1 MAADNN
7 EDNWA
12 TGDSDEGREGGTESG
27 RADAGAVTQTGGE
40 EEAEAAEEQQGYAEE
55 GDEYAEE
62 AGEEEDMYQEG
73 ADGEEEG
80 DVEVW
85 VAGQDEEE
93 AQGEMEEEAE
103 IGGGGEGQVGGE
115 MGGEDGG
122 MEAEGEWEEV
132 AEEEAEY
139 PRWASDALLSFLE
152 EQGESVVEPLY
163 WSAVKKIVAGYIQAN
178 DLQRGKWITCDDAL
192 QALCDT
198 DSTTQAQFYYTLAT
212 HYPVKSSV
220 KVPRRL
226 LKRQAEEEAAKM
238 RGGDKEKGK
247 GTRGGKG
254 KRAREG
260 EEQVEDEEEEEEEE
274 GKREERRKEE
284 EDGWDK
290 DWSSR
295 EGVTQEQEMAEE
307 DADGQMKNAK
317 RQQRRQQQDEEAYIQ
332 EFDARPN
339 PEPSPG
345 RKRKRGRPPKASRE
359 EPPTTARALDTAP
372 TAAAPHYTDP
382 FASDPFSSHPDAPE
396 VTDPFASPHA
406 PPPPP
411 PPPAPLGPECGYAA
425 VTLANLGVIFLKRS
439 QLEGLLADEQF
450 DQKVVGTFVR
460 IKVPSPA
467 NQTEACY
474 RLVRVT
480 GCTSQTDMYPVG
492 KGLTNRVLLIMNL
505 KTPEATTIDLVSNSE
520 FTEDECA
527 KLRQYMKWGLV
538 DRLTVDEV
546 VAKENE
552 LHELKV
558 NDWLESE
565 RVKLTNLRDR
575 ASERGSKKEYP
586 SAAMRCYSCPFLSL
600 LSPTLPLLPFV
611 CSPTLPLSLL
621 LLTLPSLNHSSFLP
635 LPLRY
640 SILFSCLLR
649 LPFPTFEQPEQASLP
664 VLCAPYGVVYL
675 ILISSALPSP
685 LVRSFLLHSAFHR

>member
-93 AQGEMEEEAE
+93 AQGEMEGEEGAEGYGGEVEGEGEWEDVREGGEGDEEDVEVWVAGAEEAEEAE

-238 RGGDKEKGK
+238 RGGDKEKG
-247 GTRGGKG
+247 RGHV
-254 KRAREG
+254 A
-260 EEQVEDEEEEEEEE
+260 EEE

-382 FASDPFSSHPDAPE
+382 FASDPFSSHPDA
-396 VTDPFASPHA
+396 
-406 PPPPP
+406 
-411 PPPAPLGPECGYAA
+411 PECGYAA

-575 ASERGSKKEYP
+575 ASERGSKKEQWERVQALKELDKP
-586 SAAMRCYSCPFLSL
+586 AFRAKKMGRVPDHRGG
-600 LSPTLPLLPFV
+600 P
-611 CSPTLPLSLL
+611 
-621 LLTLPSLNHSSFLP
+621 
-635 LPLRY
+635 
-640 SILFSCLLR
+640 R
-649 LPFPTFEQPEQASLP
+649 LD
-664 VLCAPYGVVYL
+664 AP
-675 ILISSALPSP
+675 IDW
-685 LVRSFLLHSAFHR
+685 